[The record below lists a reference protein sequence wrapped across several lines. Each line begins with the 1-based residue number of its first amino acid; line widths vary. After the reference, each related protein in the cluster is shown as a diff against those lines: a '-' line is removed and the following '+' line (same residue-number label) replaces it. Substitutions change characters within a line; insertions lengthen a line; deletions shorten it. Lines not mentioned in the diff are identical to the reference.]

1 MVTQGKMGSGPEPHG
16 HPLVDLRDH
25 LGQVVGCV
33 NHEVGAALNS
43 EDFNGSFYRYN
54 VYRFKDIL
62 KIVKNQC
69 IFCFRKLMKSV
80 ICLQFFDFGYI

>member
-1 MVTQGKMGSGPEPHG
+1 MGSGPEPHG

-43 EDFNGSFYRYN
+43 QDYNGAMST
-54 VYRFKDIL
+54 DL
-62 KIVKNQC
+62 KTLS
-69 IFCFRKLMKSV
+69 KLSITNACSV
-80 ICLQFFDFGYI
+80 F

>member
-16 HPLVDLRDH
+16 HPLVDLHDD

-43 EDFNGSFYRYN
+43 QDCNVHIIVHIIYN
-54 VYRFKDIL
+54 
-62 KIVKNQC
+62 
-69 IFCFRKLMKSV
+69 
-80 ICLQFFDFGYI
+80 

>member
-1 MVTQGKMGSGPEPHG
+1 MGSGPEPHG

-43 EDFNGSFYRYN
+43 QDFNGSF
-54 VYRFKDIL
+54 FIDIMSTDL
-62 KIVKNQC
+62 KT
-69 IFCFRKLMKSV
+69 FSKLSKINAFSV
-80 ICLQFFDFGYI
+80 F